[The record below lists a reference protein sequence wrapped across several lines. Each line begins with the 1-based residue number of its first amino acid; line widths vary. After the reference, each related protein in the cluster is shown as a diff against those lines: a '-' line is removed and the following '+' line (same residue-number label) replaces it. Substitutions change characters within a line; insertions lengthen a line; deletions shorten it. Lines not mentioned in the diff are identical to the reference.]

1 MARGFTLIE
10 MLISLVVLAVL
21 LAAAVPSFS
30 GMNERAKMQRL
41 AEELQGFFIQ
51 TKSEAVLRN
60 QPVYLHFVQTGG
72 QWGLATRD
80 DSTPTTSLSSAQTGA
95 LVYLDGNPFRSLT
108 VNFPMAN
115 ASSFLSVV
123 EFEPV
128 NGKPVQSS
136 SLSFF
141 IDVHKPLKLVFSS
154 ITGRIRVCGDGGE
167 FYGYPKCKKVV
178 K

>member
-21 LAAAVPSFS
+21 LAAAVPSFG
-30 GMNERAKMQRL
+30 GMSERSKMQRL
-41 AEELQGFFIQ
+41 AEELQGFFVQ

-60 QPVYLHFVQTGG
+60 QPVYLNFVKIGSEYSG
-72 QWGLATRD
+72 EWGLATRA
-80 DSTPTTSLSSAQTGA
+80 SATPATSLSSAQSDA
-95 LVYLDGNPFRSLT
+95 LVYLDGHPFKNIT

-115 ASSFLSVV
+115 GSTLLSVL

-128 NGKPVQSS
+128 NGKPIQPS

-141 IDVHKPLKLVFSS
+141 VDANKPLKLVFSNV
-154 ITGRIRVCGDGGE
+154 TGRIRICGDGGA
-167 FYGYPKCKKVV
+167 FYGYPSCE
-178 K
+178 

>member
-41 AEELQGFFIQ
+41 AEELQGFFVQ

-60 QPVYLHFVQTGG
+60 QPVYLNFVKSGSAYSG
-72 QWGLATRD
+72 EWGIATKST
-80 DSTPTTSLSSAQTGA
+80 STPATSLSSAQSGA
-95 LVYLDGNPFRSLT
+95 LVYLDGSPFKNIT

-115 ASSFLSVV
+115 ATTLLSIL

-136 SLSFF
+136 NLSFF
-141 IDVHKPLKLVFSS
+141 VDANKPLKLVFSS
-154 ITGRIRVCGDGGE
+154 ITGRIRICGDGGA
-167 FYGYPKCKKVV
+167 FYGYPSCV
-178 K
+178 

>member
-21 LAAAVPSFS
+21 LAAAVPSFR
-30 GMNERAKMQRL
+30 GMSESSKMQRL
-41 AEELQGFFIQ
+41 AEELQGFFVQ

-60 QPVYLHFVQTGG
+60 QSVYLNFVQVGPPYSG
-72 QWGLATRD
+72 EWGLATR
-80 DSTPTTSLSSAQTGA
+80 SSSVPATSLSSAQSGA
-95 LVYLDGNPFRSLT
+95 LVYLNGSAFKNLT

-115 ASSFLSVV
+115 GTSLLSVL

-141 IDVHKPLKLVFSS
+141 IDANKPLKLVFSN

-167 FYGYPKCKKVV
+167 FYGYPSCV
-178 K
+178 